1 MVSGVILKYF
11 RSTKKLIIKIRQLQS
26 NNPKRMK
33 IVLHYTSMLKVT
45 MMRKVA
51 ISKHTMM
58 TMKSPLLKK
67 WMNMIRRV

>member
-1 MVSGVILKYF
+1 MFVSAVILKYF

-26 NNPKRMK
+26 NTPKMMK
-33 IVLHYTSMLKVT
+33 TLHYTSMLKVT
-45 MMRKVA
+45 MMRKAA
-51 ISKHTMM
+51 ISKHSMM

>member
-33 IVLHYTSMLKVT
+33 ILHYTSMLKVT

>member
-1 MVSGVILKYF
+1 MLVSGVILKYF

-26 NNPKRMK
+26 NNPKMMK
-33 IVLHYTSMLKVT
+33 ILHYTSMLKVT